1 MQLRKVCNHPN
12 LFEIRPTIS
21 PFLMDGIKFW
31 APSLICNM
39 FNYDPFAEIDLS
51 SLNLILI
58 KLELCL
64 SAYVAHR
71 VKRLATPRKL
81 IEEIDSRPPN
91 PPQCPSGKF
100 RLHIRI
106 KDPRVHDSMISRS
119 GVKIGTS
126 PAMKTEGTKL
136 IPVNSINS
144 PVIVATTPQMNL
156 TQIPPLTAST
166 PTQGSPIFNLRKRTD
181 LPGRINMSQS
191 GHVAQIVQTS
201 SGKHILLSSGT
212 TTGEL
217 FFLNFIF

>member
-21 PFLMDGIKFW
+21 PFLMDGIQFW
-31 APSLICNM
+31 APSLVCNM
-39 FNYDPFAEIDLS
+39 FNYDPFKQIDLS
-51 SLNLILI
+51 TLNLILI

-71 VKRLATPRKL
+71 VKRLATPKKL
-81 IEEIDSRPPN
+81 IEEIDSRPPS
-91 PPQCPSGKF
+91 PPPCPAGLFK
-100 RLHIRI
+100 LHIRI
-106 KDPRVHDSMISRS
+106 KDSRVHDSMISGS

-136 IPVNSINS
+136 IPVNSTSS
-144 PVIVATTPQMNL
+144 PLVLTTPSMSL
-156 TQIPPLTAST
+156 TPIPPLTST
-166 PTQGSPIFNLRKRTD
+166 PNQGPPIFNIRKRTD
-181 LPGRINMSQS
+181 LAGRINVSPS

-212 TTGEL
+212 TTGE
-217 FFLNFIF
+217 FFFIL